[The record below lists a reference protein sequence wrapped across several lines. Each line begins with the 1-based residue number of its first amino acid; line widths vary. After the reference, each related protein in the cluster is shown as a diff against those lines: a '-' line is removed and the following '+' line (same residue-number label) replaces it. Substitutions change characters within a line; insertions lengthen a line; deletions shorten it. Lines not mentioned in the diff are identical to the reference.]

1 MRKEMIENAAYEVA
15 TQVRSVEESIEA
27 ALIELAEL
35 QTRMVN
41 ARGVMNAGFA
51 TTHAAFEQLAAT
63 TSGLIAARGS
73 IGNCHV
79 ALAEAK
85 QFIPGL
91 RTVSWGDAEECPKEQ
106 TGIATPLR
114 VVA

>member
-1 MRKEMIENAAYEVA
+1 MRKQQIELAAYEVA
-15 TQVRSVEESIEA
+15 TQVRAVEECIES
-27 ALIELAEL
+27 ALVQIAEL

-41 ARGVMNAGFA
+41 ARGIMNAGFV

-63 TSGLIAARGS
+63 TAGLVAARGS

-79 ALAEAK
+79 ALNEAK

-91 RTVSWGDAEECPKEQ
+91 RAVAFGEPDECPPQE
-106 TGIATPLR
+106 GFGNLR

>member
-1 MRKEMIENAAYEVA
+1 MRKQQIEIAAHEVA
-15 TQVRSVEESIEA
+15 TQVRAVEQSIEA
-27 ALIELAEL
+27 ALVELAEL

-41 ARGVMNAGFA
+41 ARGVMNAGFV

-63 TSGLIAARGS
+63 TAGLIAARGG

-79 ALAEAK
+79 ALTEAK

-91 RTVSWGDAEECPKEQ
+91 RAVSFGEPDECPPQ
-106 TGIATPLR
+106 TGHADLR
-114 VVA
+114 IVA